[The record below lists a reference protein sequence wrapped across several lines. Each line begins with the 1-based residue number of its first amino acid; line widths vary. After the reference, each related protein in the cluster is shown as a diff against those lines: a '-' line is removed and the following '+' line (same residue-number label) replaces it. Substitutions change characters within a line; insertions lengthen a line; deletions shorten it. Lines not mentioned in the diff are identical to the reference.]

1 MDCLY
6 ERFPHLSKSI
16 LNNLD
21 NQSLLKSKEASR
33 EIFQFLE
40 NERFYWIRMIGRKYW
55 TFKGFQESW
64 KEVVHQTPTDVVK
77 ELANEVQ
84 TLFTNQNVCSLRT
97 GPMHPLHIVALQGNL
112 KLYKHVVSK
121 MKDKNPCGRLIS
133 QRGKFMLPTI
143 GDHNMYR
150 PVSGA
155 TSLHMAAMNGN
166 YEVCKYICE
175 NSDNENQ
182 KNHLNVTPLEIAAA
196 NGHLQVV
203 KFLFESV
210 VEEDQRNQVG
220 WTPLH
225 FAASSGHTEI
235 YQYLYQN
242 SVNKN
247 PRDGGGVTP
256 LHIAAYHGHSNMFE
270 VVENS
275 MDKNPADNNGSTPLH
290 LAAQEGYFETCKLII
305 SNVKDK
311 HPIDNFGETPRD
323 LVDKYNQPKTRSIML
338 ALFDNQLS

>member
-1 MDCLY
+1 M
-6 ERFPHLSKSI
+6 ENSIRRFALVAELI

-21 NQSLLKSKEASR
+21 DQSLVRSKEISK
-33 EIFQFLE
+33 EISKFTKNQ
-40 NERFYWIRMIGRKYW
+40 RFYWIRMIGRKYW

-64 KEVVHQTPTDVVK
+64 KEVIHQTPFDVVK

-84 TLFTNQNVCSLRT
+84 TLFTNQNICSLRT
-97 GPMHPLHIVALQGNL
+97 GPMHPLHIVALRGNL
-112 KLYKHVVSK
+112 KLYKFVVSK
-121 MKDKNPCGRLIS
+121 TKDKNPCGRLIS
-133 QRGKFMLPTI
+133 QHRKFMLPTI
-143 GDHNMYR
+143 GDHSMYR
-150 PVSGA
+150 PVSDA
-155 TSLHMAAMNGN
+155 TPLHMAAMNGN

-175 NSDNENQ
+175 NSDIKNQ
-182 KNHLNVTPLEIAAA
+182 IDHLNLTPLDIAAA
-196 NGHLQVV
+196 NGHLHVV
-203 KFLFESV
+203 KILFESV

-242 SVNKN
+242 NVNKN

-275 MDKNPADNNGSTPLH
+275 MDKNPADNNGLTPLH
-290 LAAQEGYFETCKLII
+290 IAAEEGYFETCKMII
-305 SNVKDK
+305 SNIKNTK
-311 HPIDNFGETPRD
+311 
-323 LVDKYNQPKTRSIML
+323 
-338 ALFDNQLS
+338 